1 MRLSTMLA
9 MGTLLASALT
19 THQVYAHSANNEQ
32 QYNMVALQAS
42 ASRQVSNDEMSA
54 VLSIEKSHKAPNE
67 LANQVNQALNFAK
80 TTAKKY
86 PSVQFKTGT
95 QNTYPIYDNNNRK
108 LKEWR
113 NESSVVLE
121 SQDFEAMS
129 KLIAELQ
136 SQFQLEDMSFSVSE
150 QQRKKVEDELLV
162 EVSKNFQSRASI
174 LRQAWNKAG
183 YDLVNFN
190 VDFQHNYHAVAMP
203 TAAMASDAREQRAKS
218 VAVQDVSAGE
228 SKITVNAHG
237 NIQLK

>member
-1 MRLSTMLA
+1 MRLSSIVKTAVLTGA
-9 MGTLLASALT
+9 VFTAHHSNAHDVAS
-19 THQVYAHSANNEQ
+19 EP
-32 QYNMVALQAS
+32 QYNTISLQAS

-67 LANQVNQALNFAK
+67 LANQVNQALNFVK

-95 QNTYPIYDNNNRK
+95 QNTYPIHDNNNRK

-113 NESSVVLE
+113 NKSSVVLE

-150 QQRKKVEDELLV
+150 KQRKKVEDELLV

-190 VDFQHNYHAVAMP
+190 VDFQHNYHAVPMM
-203 TAAMASDAREQRAKS
+203 AMASEARVQSAKA

>member
-1 MRLSTMLA
+1 MRLSSIVKTAMLTGA
-9 MGTLLASALT
+9 VLT
-19 THQVYAHSANNEQ
+19 AHHAHAHEVAGEP
-32 QYNMVALQAS
+32 QYNMVSLQAS

-80 TTAKKY
+80 NTAKKY
-86 PSVQFKTGT
+86 PSVQFKTG
-95 QNTYPIYDNNNRK
+95 QQQTYPIYEQNNRK

-113 NESSVVLE
+113 NQSSVVLE

-150 QQRKKVEDELLV
+150 QQRKKVEDELLA

-174 LRQAWNKAG
+174 IRQAWNKVG

-190 VDFQHNYHAVAMP
+190 VDLQHNYHAVPMM
-203 TAAMASDAREQRAKS
+203 AMASDAREQRAKS
-218 VAVQDVSAGE
+218 VSVQDVSAGE
-228 SKITVNAHG
+228 SKITINAHG
-237 NIQLK
+237 QIQLK